1 MTKVIFDSSFL
12 MAVAEHPTNWFDDM
26 VQEVGRLEPVALDC
40 VVEELTRLSSGR
52 GKKSKTASVAL
63 EIAKGFVRMQSGVA
77 HPDEEI
83 MSTAISAKA
92 AVATADQELAH
103 SLMARR
109 VPVIGLRSGRAVR
122 L

>member
-12 MAVAEHPTNWFDDM
+12 MAVAERPTNWSDDIM
-26 VQEVGRLEPVALDC
+26 QEVGKMDPVVLDC
-40 VVEELTRLSSGR
+40 VVDELARLSSGR
-52 GKKSKTASVAL
+52 GKRSKTASVAA
-63 EIAKGFVRMQSGVA
+63 EIARGFARMKSGPA

-83 MSTAISAKA
+83 MSAAISTKA
-92 AVATADQELAH
+92 AVATADKELAR

-109 VPVIGLRSGRAVR
+109 VPVFGLRAGRAVR